1 MIAETKL
8 YSDFIKRNKIV
19 VTKDCFV
26 YNIMIKPITVPIC
39 KDDDGKWYA
48 DNEDKCYTK
57 KAAIYWYLKNNT
69 NLK

>member
-1 MIAETKL
+1 MNAETRI
-8 YSDFIKRNKIV
+8 YSDFIKRNEV
-19 VTKDCFV
+19 VVRKDCFV
-26 YNIMIKPITVPIC
+26 YSTMGKTIAVAVS

-69 NLK
+69 DLK

>member
-48 DNEDKCYTK
+48 DNEDICHTK
-57 KAAIYWYLKNNT
+57 KAAIYWYSKNNT
-69 NLK
+69 DLK